1 MTYAAGEALVLA
13 LLRGMS
19 EFDTANSSRQKW
31 KVLNSGASD
40 HYAIVRPGPFS
51 NEPSGLGETAS
62 TDWRTVIEVWQRW
75 LDDGETTIALQEL
88 VQAVIERFDDYP
100 TLNDT
105 TGSVVMGYVSGGG
118 EMQERW
124 LTQNGPSWAVW
135 EVYVDWKEER
145 IE

>member
-1 MTYAAGEALVLA
+1 MSYANGEALILG
-13 LLRGMS
+13 LLRGMD
-19 EFDTANSSRQKW
+19 EFDALNSSRQRW

-51 NEPSGLGETAS
+51 NEPAALGQTAS
-62 TDWRTVIEVWQRW
+62 TSWRTVIEVWQRW

-88 VQAVIERFDDYP
+88 TQAVIEHFDGYP
-100 TLNDT
+100 TLADT

-124 LTQNGPSWAVW
+124 QTQNGPSWAVW
-135 EVYVDWKEER
+135 EVYVDWQEER